1 MIRRPPRSTQGVSS
15 AASDVYKRQARSCPR
30 FRFRTFWTA
39 VNYTCRSKKMET
51 KNAVLGYAPPALGQP
66 RFLSVLACIPAGWLP
81 VNWLSS
87 STHGRQTG
95 WMGCLAGF
103 VAGGWLP
110 VCLWIKQG
118 VSCSPG
124 WVGSLAGC
132 SRGWLAGFVAARGL
146 MGGQPSHWHSGGH
159 RDRNRHGNRGS
170 ANRACDTSG
179 RRRNNNDNN
188 VDGNE

>member
-1 MIRRPPRSTQGVSS
+1 MPFPELSPVPFPNFLDRSELHMPVQKDGNKKCGSRICTPCSRATTIPQ
-15 AASDVYKRQARSCPR
+15 
-30 FRFRTFWTA
+30 RTRLHPGWLA
-39 VNYTCRSKKMET
+39 PSQL
-51 KNAVLGYAPPALGQP
+51 AVLLHP
-66 RFLSVLACIPAGWLP
+66 RLA
-81 VNWLSS
+81 NWLA
-87 STHGRQTG
+87 
-95 WMGCLAGF
+95 GCLAGF

-170 ANRACDTSG
+170 ANRACDASG
-179 RRRNNNDNN
+179 RRRNNSDNN
-188 VDGNE
+188 VNNNNAAAIMMII